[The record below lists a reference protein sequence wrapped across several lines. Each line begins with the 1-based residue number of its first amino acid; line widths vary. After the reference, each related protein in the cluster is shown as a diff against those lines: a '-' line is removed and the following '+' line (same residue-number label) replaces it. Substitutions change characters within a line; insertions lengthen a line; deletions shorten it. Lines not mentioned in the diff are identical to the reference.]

1 MPFSTNTSKLLHR
14 LSAALIAFGTVLVP
28 ATALAWGSDGHRLI
42 AQLALQHLSPVARAE
57 VNHLLTLE
65 DGASLASLS
74 VWADEHRSPATAAW
88 HYVNLPKGE
97 CHYVESRDCPD
108 GKCVVAA
115 IERQVERLRTAESQ
129 EQRLLALKYVVHL
142 VADVHQPLHAGRATD
157 KGGNKFQVH
166 AFGHGTNLHALW
178 DSELIEARFGGPTV
192 LMMSLRSARE
202 PRRTMKPEDWAE
214 ESCSIVE
221 SEGFYP
227 ATRAVGGW
235 YALRW
240 DSTLRQR
247 LSDAAY
253 RLAWVLDAALVRPV
267 PAD

>member
-1 MPFSTNTSKLLHR
+1 MPTS
-14 LSAALIAFGTVLVP
+14 AF
-28 ATALAWGSDGHRLI
+28 AWGSDAHRLI
-42 AQLALQHLSPVARAE
+42 AQVALERLSPAARIE
-57 VNHLLTLE
+57 VDRLLSLE
-65 DGASLASLS
+65 DGATLASLS
-74 VWADEHRSPATAAW
+74 VWADQHRSPATAAW

-115 IERQVERLRTAESQ
+115 IERQAERLRTVASDEA
-129 EQRLLALKYVVHL
+129 RLLALKYVVHL
-142 VADVHQPLHAGRATD
+142 VADVHQPLHAGRAID

-178 DSELIEARFGGPTV
+178 DSDLIEARPGGPV
-192 LMMSLRSARE
+192 ALMLSLQNAKE
-202 PRRTMKPEDWAE
+202 PRRTVKPEDWAE
-214 ESCSIVE
+214 ESCSVVE

-227 ATRAVGGW
+227 ATRSVGAL

-240 DSTLRQR
+240 DATLRQR

-253 RLAWVLDAALVRPV
+253 RLAWVLNVALVRPT
-267 PAD
+267 PGS